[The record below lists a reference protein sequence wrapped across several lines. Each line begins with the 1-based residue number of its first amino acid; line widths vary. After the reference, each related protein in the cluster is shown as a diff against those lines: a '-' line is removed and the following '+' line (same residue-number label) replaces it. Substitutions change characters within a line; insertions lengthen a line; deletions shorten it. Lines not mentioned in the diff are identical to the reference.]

1 MVFKGLI
8 AAATAVAMT
17 VTPTVAAASTS
28 AAVSQAAAAQ
38 EVAPASESVEGSE
51 LRGGWIIPLIA
62 LIAIILGLCVATD
75 ICGGDDDEDL
85 PTSP

>member
-28 AAVSQAAAAQ
+28 AAVAQAAAEQ
-38 EVAPASESVEGSE
+38 EVAPAGETVDGSE

-62 LIAIILGLCVATD
+62 LIAIILGICAATK
-75 ICGGDDDEDL
+75 ICGDDDEDL
-85 PTSP
+85 PHSP